1 MYVPPRLKNSQR
13 ETSAPAPKWASFS
26 RTDREQ
32 SVVVPVERIV
42 QKEVKELKIESK
54 EVKIYVPKEKPT
66 EDFSRPNDFW
76 YDIYDGKSDPSE
88 QSHLVWNHS
97 ITKESMVKLLQEQ
110 GTIKFNPIGYYRNTI
125 ESQESAM
132 KQVIDKLTIR
142 IIHSFITYLKDF
154 TIHSIQQTHIDHMI
168 HLAEEI
174 ISNVSSLSESEKITM
189 VESYQTKLQDFL
201 KTKSP
206 ELANSLGF
214 KYKQQ
219 IGFLEDAI
227 EGLEDEKKMEGMVK
241 QVVTDKLKK
250 LIIECVLSD
259 KQVLMKEFISLDKVI
274 KKEFKTLSSL
284 SCDSKY
290 TTRLVAYNIIHSF
303 LDKESE
309 KNKKIKTAVVDSYF
323 DKIEKVENII
333 RARLYPYLDIATD
346 EKITTF
352 EKELD
357 LFEYSS
363 MKDKIIGEKQDS
375 ELERHKKHDA
385 SVLEQIEKHTYEQP
399 VVFELAH
406 LVHSI
411 EISANVLP
419 YMIRMLE
426 FFTKNINSPV
436 QRDVMN
442 SYLET
447 YTYIVDYIQSH
458 QQEFNKLPA
467 DKKKMYSDMVERSK
481 KLLEKEKVDLYE
493 YQLTYLYE
501 CLSPLSHFDEKRPK
515 LDPWQKHVFELMDH
529 RKNVIVIAPTSSGKT
544 ALSTYC
550 SLIVNKALFVVP
562 SSELARQVCGMI
574 RNLVIDNKLKKHISL
589 LTEKDTY
596 HDQPDQFDI
605 MIGTPA
611 SLEMYFVEN
620 NIEPDMFQY
629 IVFDEIHQLNQEVVG
644 AELERWIKLLT
655 YQSKSKFLA
664 LSACVGNADVLHKWW
679 KQFVDDIELVVCNR
693 RFLQQQKFL
702 WSDEKGA
709 LDKIHPL
716 TVCSL
721 TFLQEDGFIHNGV
734 VRSDVAFT
742 PDDLYHLYAQLKN
755 HPAFDPSL
763 HPNQFF
769 PSIRL
774 SLENCKEWE
783 WKIKTML
790 QSLSRSDPAF
800 VQSMLDK
807 YGYGLEETIRES
819 TVEDLYRLLK
829 DLQQRSLLPAILF
842 RLNPGVCQEKFT
854 QLVHYLKEEESRVYP
869 YYYDDLNFLKEFY
882 DSLAEEDKELENITI
897 PDNIGSPHL
906 YIEDR
911 KKKLRSAKLA
921 EYQKKGVDHFKSRIL
936 YNKNRIQENGDDEI
950 LEKQIKYYEKQIFK
964 IRRQVEVVSINVYK
978 PHPDFTF
985 LEEHVSTEH
994 IIDYRRQLMDYLRE
1008 EKKSQIAIEK
1018 MNHTYVEDSSK
1029 EKDEMRKE
1037 TYVSYDHPFMIGMER
1052 GVILYLNRLPT
1063 PFQRVAQSLIASTM
1077 KLAPVTFSDQS
1088 LAFGINYPI
1097 RSVILTGGYIH
1108 PIIAHQMI
1116 GRAGRRGI
1124 DPKGYTIYYGVDWRT
1139 IMKEKYLEVEGCG
1152 TMDGTIW
1159 SMPYLWTNLED
1170 KFELVSQFH
1179 LKDFTSGTEELGK
1192 RYENFMEEIQKI
1204 NYVCKEQY
1212 HTELVEDGVYEYLFR
1227 DIYRNK
1233 HLGFQSVFLP
1243 YLLEE
1248 MSRWKFVC
1256 NQLDAYIK
1264 WDIIQLMTC
1273 FLNGDL
1279 RNNLFSETFRKKIQ
1293 NWYEQIGDI
1302 IDTYC
1307 MDRKFVPCHLEDK
1320 LTENT
1325 IPYWFA
1331 ICNVLSSLHSLCKE
1345 RRIKT
1350 LVSVLFLEI
1359 KNRLK
1364 KHTF

>member
-1 MYVPPRLKNSQR
+1 MYAPPHLKNLFHSSQPRR
-13 ETSAPAPKWASFS
+13 EESTDAPKWASFS
-26 RTDREQ
+26 RTDREKEKEPVQ
-32 SVVVPVERIV
+32 PIKEIKEIKESSVKLFV
-42 QKEVKELKIESK
+42 QKET
-54 EVKIYVPKEKPT
+54 PK
-66 EDFSRPNDFW
+66 EDFSRPTDFW
-76 YDIYDGKSDPSE
+76 YDLYDGKSDPSE
-88 QSHLVWNHS
+88 QSHLVWNHN

-132 KQVIDKLTIR
+132 KQVVDKLTLR
-142 IIHSFITYLKDF
+142 IIHSFITYLNDY
-154 TIHSIQQTHIDHMI
+154 TIHSITQTQINHMVG
-168 HLAEEI
+168 LAEDI
-174 ISNVSSLSESEKITM
+174 ISSSSTLSESEKLTM
-189 VESYQTKLQDFL
+189 VESYATKLKEFL
-201 KTKSP
+201 ATKSP
-206 ELANSLGF
+206 ELAYSLGF

-227 EGLEDEKKMEGMVK
+227 ETLEDDKKMAGLHK

-259 KQVLMKEFISLDKVI
+259 RQVLMKEFVGLDKVM

-284 SCDSKY
+284 ACDSKY
-290 TTRLVAYNIIHSF
+290 TTRLVAYNIIHS
-303 LDKESE
+303 LLEKESE
-309 KNKKIKTAVVDSYF
+309 KNKKIKSTMVDDYF
-323 DKIEKVENII
+323 DKIEKLEHII
-333 RARLYPYLDIATD
+333 RTRLYPYLDITSD
-346 EKITTF
+346 EKITAY

-363 MKDKIIGEKQDS
+363 MKEKIIGEKQDG
-375 ELERHKKHDA
+375 ELERHKKHDLA
-385 SVLEQIEKHTYEQP
+385 VLEQIEQHPYDKP

-411 EISANVLP
+411 ELPTNVLP
-419 YMIRMLE
+419 FLIRMLE
-426 FFTKNINSPV
+426 LFTKNLEIQNINAYV
-436 QRDVMN
+436 
-442 SYLET
+442 ET

-458 QQEFNKLPA
+458 SAEFNKLPA
-467 DKKKMYSDMVERSK
+467 DKKKMYADMIERAK
-481 KLLEKEKVDLYE
+481 KFTDKEKLDLYE
-493 YQLTYLYE
+493 HQLTHLYE
-501 CLSPLSHFDEKRPK
+501 YLSPLSHFDEKRPK

-562 SSELARQVCGMI
+562 SAELARQVCGMI

-605 MIGTPA
+605 MIGTPGA
-611 SLEMYFVEN
+611 LEMYFVEN
-620 NIEPDMFQY
+620 NIQPDIFQY
-629 IVFDEIHQLNQEVVG
+629 IVFDEIHQLNQDVVG

-664 LSACVGNADVLHKWW
+664 LSACVGNADVLHRWW

-702 WSDEKGA
+702 WSDGKA
-709 LDKIHPL
+709 QLDKIHPL

-721 TFLQEDGFIHNGV
+721 TFLQEDGFIHDGV

-742 PDDLYHLYAQLKN
+742 PDDLYHLYGKIKSHALFDPAL
-755 HPAFDPSL
+755 HPAT
-763 HPNQFF
+763 FF
-769 PSIRL
+769 PSIRV
-774 SLENCKEWE
+774 SLEHCKEWE
-783 WKIKTML
+783 WKIKSML

-800 VQSMLDK
+800 VQSILD
-807 YGYGLEETIRES
+807 GYAQGLDETIAES

-829 DLQQRSLLPAILF
+829 ELQGRSFLPAILF
-842 RLNPGVCQEKFT
+842 RLQPGICQDKFT
-854 QLVHYLKEEESRVYP
+854 KLVMYLKEEESRVYP
-869 YYYDDLNFLKEFY
+869 YYYDDLKYVQEFH
-882 DSLAEEDKELENITI
+882 DSLVDEEKEL
-897 PDNIGSPHL
+897 DNIPIPENAGNAL
-906 YIEDR
+906 IYIEDR
-911 KKKLRSAKLA
+911 KKKMRAAKLA
-921 EYQKKGVDHFKSRIL
+921 EYQKKVIDHFKSRIL
-936 YNKNRIQENGDDEI
+936 YNKNMMETSGESVI
-950 LEKQIKYYEKQIFK
+950 LQKQIKYYEKQINRV
-964 IRRQVEVVSINVYK
+964 RRQQEVVSINIYK

-985 LEEHVSTEH
+985 LDEHVSTEH
-994 IIDYRRQLMDYLRE
+994 IIDYRRQLMDYMRE
-1008 EKKSQIAIEK
+1008 EKKSQIAVEK
-1018 MNHTYVEDSSK
+1018 MNHTYEDNGK

-1108 PIIAHQMI
+1108 PIVAHQMI
-1116 GRAGRRGI
+1116 GRAGRRGV

-1139 IMKEKYLEVEGCG
+1139 IMKEKYLEVEGCD

-1170 KFELVSQFH
+1170 KFELVSRYH
-1179 LKDFTSGTEELGK
+1179 LKDFTSTTDVLQK
-1192 RYENFMEEIQKI
+1192 RYGNFMSEIQEI
-1204 NYVCKEQY
+1204 HHLFTEQY
-1212 HTELVEDGVYEYLFR
+1212 QTELVEPEVYEYLLR

-1233 HLGFQSVFLP
+1233 QFGIQSMFLP

-1248 MSRWKFVC
+1248 ISRWKFVC
-1256 NQLDAYIK
+1256 NTLDSYIK
-1264 WDIIQLMTC
+1264 WDIIQLLTC

-1279 RNNLFSETFRKKIQ
+1279 QNHHFSETFRNKVST
-1293 NWYEQIGDI
+1293 WYAQIGEI
-1302 IDTYC
+1302 VHRYKT
-1307 MDRKFVPCHLEDK
+1307 DRGFIACHVEDK

-1325 IPYWFA
+1325 IPYWFS
-1331 ICNVLSSLHSLCKE
+1331 ICNVLSTLHSICKD

-1350 LVSVLFLEI
+1350 LVSVLFMEI